1 MANNVCVATDSINNQ
16 DNVLD
21 YLEKIKPA
29 GAAFHAV
36 MFNMS
41 KLLPFNREPKKIQ
54 LALEEVQRT
63 FAPIKAKT
71 YKLLNHNIICF
82 VEKQP
87 LLSIER
93 SISQF
98 KRTLP
103 SDPILADSLKKDAFC
118 QIYDLGLRW
127 RELDNILQDIE
138 NDPLFKIHKHD
149 ADGNKINLI
158 DRGIDSETL
167 SNLDKIISG
176 SDLRPYLKRQSIFW
190 YDGKEKP
197 HKIASHLFLSVQKL
211 QEKLAINEP
220 IMANIWLFKHLTTVL
235 DRQTLAIMNDL
246 LNTNSIESLH
256 VNINLR
262 TIISSSF
269 YRFFDTYD
277 KQKPLSFCVD
287 VVDYIAHPE
296 AMSFARELLRQ
307 KECRLILSGLT
318 ADHLKILNFDELP
331 ASLFKLKWSSGIV
344 ENKEL
349 IKSLVDRLG
358 AYKFILHQC
367 SSEREILAGLDCG
380 IEQFQGYGIEKLL
393 EIKNMI

>member
-21 YLEKIKPA
+21 YLAKIKPA

-87 LLSIER
+87 LLAIER

-103 SDPILADSLKKDAFC
+103 ADPILADSLKKDVFC
-118 QIYDLGLRW
+118 QIFDLGLKW
-127 RELDNILQDIE
+127 RELDNVLQDIE
-138 NDPLFKIHKHD
+138 NDPLFRIHKQD
-149 ADGNKINLI
+149 ANGNKVNMI

-167 SNLDKIISG
+167 SNLDKIIST

-235 DRQTLAIMNDL
+235 DRQTLLIMNDL

-262 TIISSSF
+262 TIISASF
-269 YRFFDTYD
+269 YRFFDAYA

-287 VVDYIAHPE
+287 IVDYIAHPE
-296 AMSFARELLRQ
+296 AMIFARDLLRQ

-318 ADHLKILNFDELP
+318 ADHLKLLNFEDLP

-358 AYKFILHQC
+358 SYKFILHQC
-367 SSEREILAGLDCG
+367 STEREIMAGLECG
-380 IEQFQGYGIEKLL
+380 IEQFQGHGIDKLL

>member
-1 MANNVCVATDSINNQ
+1 MANNVCIVTDSTTNQ

-21 YLEKIKPA
+21 YLAKIKPA

-54 LALEEVQRT
+54 AALDEVQRT
-63 FAPIKAKT
+63 FAPIQAKI

-87 LLSIER
+87 LLAIER

-103 SDPILADSLKKDAFC
+103 MDPILSDALKKDAFC
-118 QIYDLGLRW
+118 QIYDLGFKW
-127 RELDNILQDIE
+127 RELDEVLQDIE
-138 NDPLFKIHKHD
+138 NDPLFKIQKHD
-149 ADGNKINLI
+149 ADGNKINMI
-158 DRGIDSETL
+158 DKGIDSETL
-167 SNLDKIISG
+167 NNLDKIIST

-235 DRQTLAIMNDL
+235 DRQTLLIMRDL
-246 LNTNSIESLH
+246 LSTNSIESLH

-269 YRFFDTYD
+269 YRFFDTYE

-287 VVDYIAHPE
+287 IVDYIAHPD
-296 AMSFARELLRQ
+296 AMIFARDLLRQ

-318 ADHLKILNFDELP
+318 AEHLKTLNFNELP
-331 ASLFKLKWSSGIV
+331 ASLFKLKWSSGII
-344 ENKEL
+344 ENKSL
-349 IKSLVDRLG
+349 IKELVDQFG

-367 SSEREILAGLDCG
+367 STEREILAGLECG

-393 EIKNMI
+393 ESKNMI